1 MIHYVSYVIAV
12 INQNQ
17 LQEKAPV
24 TCRVSEGVFRMQ
36 TLAKN
41 QKTCSIWKTD
51 LKIQEISCTIS
62 TSKLLTC
69 CLTAKDAAKFDIQI
83 LILKKA
89 ISEPQGIP

>member
-24 TCRVSEGVFRMQ
+24 TCRVSEGVSGMQ
-36 TLAKN
+36 TLTKN

-69 CLTAKDAAKFDIQI
+69 CLTDKDAAELTFKFW
-83 LILKKA
+83 
-89 ISEPQGIP
+89 S